1 MKRVLYNALEINE
14 TVSIVEDQTVEE
26 MNLNT
31 PKSEK
36 VKNFKFFHVYIII
49 IFHSVNFN
57 IG

>member
-14 TVSIVEDQTVEE
+14 MVSIVEDQTVEE

-36 VKNFKFFHVYIII
+36 VKNWNYITII
-49 IFHSVNFN
+49 QV
-57 IG
+57 

>member
-14 TVSIVEDQTVEE
+14 MVSIVEDQTVEE

-36 VKNFKFFHVYIII
+36 VKNLKFFQV
-49 IFHSVNFN
+49 
-57 IG
+57 